1 MMKEK
6 HEKIES
12 DGLNEQLRYRDMLRK
27 IGLAKKNKKKVELT
41 SEFFT
46 KPFIEWLL
54 DEGAF
59 QGNRFNRYDPSS
71 DADFLKKMLRR
82 KGDWYPEQQRKIRA
96 IILNSVIPFAEKM
109 MSHRISS
116 IPAGLSVEALKI
128 NNGTSKEDGDE

>member
-27 IGLAKKNKKKVELT
+27 ISLAKENKKKVELT

-46 KPFIEWLL
+46 EPFIEWLL

-59 QGNRFNRYDPSS
+59 PENRFNGYDPSS
-71 DADFLKKMLRR
+71 DADFLKEMLPR
-82 KGDWYPEQQRKIRA
+82 KGDWSPEQQRKIRA
-96 IILNSVIPFAEKM
+96 IILYSVIPFAEKM
-109 MSHRISS
+109 TSHRISS
-116 IPAGLSVEALKI
+116 IPAGLSDEAAK
-128 NNGTSKEDGDE
+128 D